1 MRSASESWFHSSYPH
16 TRIGVGIVAYG
27 VVKAGGIAG
36 TFYDD
41 EESWMVKMDN
51 FQTGRSFMVSFIH

>member
-1 MRSASESWFHSSYPH
+1 MRPASKSWFHSSYPH

-36 TFYDD
+36 TLPLRI
-41 EESWMVKMDN
+41 
-51 FQTGRSFMVSFIH
+51 RSEMPLGLINSSTDICYWY